1 MIDRLVPS
9 SSGAGLFGAQP
20 RAPSAEKS
28 RKSSAKRA
36 SSKGPSVKNADT
48 PKAPEAPPAQ
58 VQVVKEADP
67 FDNNENL
74 NRFAAMGK

>member
-1 MIDRLVPS
+1 MIERLVPATS
-9 SSGAGLFGAQP
+9 EGQLP

-28 RKSSAKRA
+28 RKSSAKKA
-36 SSKGPSVKNADT
+36 SSKPQSVKNAE
-48 PKAPEAPPAQ
+48 APEAPPVQ

-67 FDNNENL
+67 FDNNDNL